1 MEYRCITALEELR
14 AYLSGASPV
23 AFDFE
28 TAPDENYRDEERA
41 ALDAHKSHIAGIS
54 FSVAENSGVYI
65 PLTHRIGQNAEM
77 LTELWQW
84 LMDEFF
90 LNPTVTKVAHN
101 LSFEAMFLYARGIV
115 VQAPVYDTIA
125 ASQMTLKSNTAFR
138 TLGDSGLKTLVPE
151 LLGIELP
158 SFGEVTEGRAFDELD
173 PQDAETVR
181 YACADSDYTLR
192 LYHLFNGWLDRYLPK
207 HRFIVEQIESPT
219 AVYVGIM
226 KYNGLLADE
235 TLMQQKKIDAE
246 ERLAKIREDIA
257 FIIGDVNIGANASTA
272 AFKKYLYDDLNLPVF
287 KTTAKFQEAM
297 DDEVLVL
304 LTEWCQKNKPEYVQ
318 LFKLVQE
325 YRRWGKIKSTYVDGY
340 LQHINTV
347 TGRIHA
353 DLMPLATETGRF
365 AARKPNLQNMPRAG
379 ADDVGVRNFFIAPE
393 GKVLLS
399 LDFSQIE
406 LRVGAF
412 YCRDEKMLE
421 TYRSG
426 GDIHAQTTAV
436 IYHIPFEQAVD
447 KDAPDYKE
455 RRTIAKNCN
464 FGTFFGLFP
473 KGLQKTLKFKAGLP
487 TPLSECERIINNLK
501 AGYSGLTRW
510 QEETK
515 QQASFRRYTDT
526 WLGRRRYLPN
536 IASSDWG
543 KKSFAERCALN
554 TPIQGTAADILKL
567 ALGRIITGLPD
578 RPWLRPLLQIHD
590 ELVFELPEDRVS
602 EAIVFIKGCMNQ
614 QPFNDFDVPIIAEAA
629 AGTKFGDMKEL
640 ED

>member
-1 MEYRCITALEELR
+1 
-14 AYLSGASPV
+14 
-23 AFDFE
+23 
-28 TAPDENYRDEERA
+28 
-41 ALDAHKSHIAGIS
+41 
-54 FSVAENSGVYI
+54 
-65 PLTHRIGQNAEM
+65 
-77 LTELWQW
+77 
-84 LMDEFF
+84 MDTFF
-90 LNPTVTKVAHN
+90 LNPTVIKVAHN
-101 LSFEAMFLYARGIV
+101 LSFESMFLYARGIV
-115 VQAPVYDTIA
+115 VQTPVYDTIA

-151 LLGIELP
+151 LLGVELP

-173 PQDAETVR
+173 PQNGSTIR
-181 YACADSDYTLR
+181 YACADSDYALR
-192 LYHLFNGWLDRYLPK
+192 LYHLFNSWFDRYLSK

-235 TLMQQKKIDAE
+235 ALMQQKKTDAE
-246 ERLAKIREDIA
+246 ERLTKIREDIA

-272 AFKKYLYDDLNLPVF
+272 AFKKYLYDDLKLPVF

-340 LQHINTV
+340 LQHINST

-379 ADDVGVRNFFIAPE
+379 ADDIGVRNFFIAPK

-464 FGTFFGLFP
+464 FGTFFGLLP

-487 TPLSECERIINNLK
+487 TSLAECERIINNLK
-501 AGYSGLTRW
+501 AGYAGLTRW

-515 QQASFRRYTDT
+515 QQAGFRRYTET

-590 ELVFELPEDRVS
+590 ELVFELPEDKVS
-602 EAIVFIKGCMNQ
+602 EAVGYIKSCMEQ
-614 QPFNDFDVPIIAEAA
+614 SPFEDFDVPVIAEAA
-629 AGTKFGDMKEL
+629 VGARFGELKEL
-640 ED
+640 EDI